1 MASFF
6 VPVFFV
12 LVQILV
18 LLVPILVVG
27 GALRLLLRYV
37 RAVERRGVDQGD
49 GPAALRERLQR
60 LEEECGRAEERIER
74 LEEGQQFM
82 QRLLMERSSG
92 TPPTS

>member
-1 MASFF
+1 ML
-6 VPVFFV
+6 

-18 LLVPILVVG
+18 LLVPLVVIG
-27 GALRLLLRYV
+27 GGVYLVVRYV

-49 GPAALRERLQR
+49 APALRERLQR